1 MGEEKKISQEKA
13 LKILRWLI
21 FDETELEKEDSMFI
35 GSVLLYLVDKL
46 EPYYDKYTEKKD
58 GNNDQTGDQPK

>member
-1 MGEEKKISQEKA
+1 MGEKKISQEKA

-21 FDETELEKEDSMFI
+21 FDETKLEQEDSMFI

-46 EPYYDKYTEKKD
+46 EPYYDKYTENKD
-58 GNNDQTGDQPK
+58 GNDDQTGDQPQ

>member
-21 FDETELEKEDSMFI
+21 IDETELEKEDRMFI

-58 GNNDQTGDQPK
+58 GNDDQTGDQPK